1 MSEFSG
7 IGDRIYGDV
16 ALWPRHGHTRQAC
29 RTGVTLAASV
39 PGWAATLFTYGRHP
53 RRRNEAAPAS
63 RPNAP
68 KSARDNCGVLR
79 AAAPQSATGGLAD
92 AVTAHE
98 TNILSYS

>member
-16 ALWPRHGHTRQAC
+16 ALWPRHGRH
-29 RTGVTLAASV
+29 VTLAALV